1 MNYQNGYP
9 YYARQYGVQGGER
22 QFFFPFLTG
31 ALVGGAAVEECF
43 FVKKYK

>member
-1 MNYQNGYP
+1 MNYQNIYSYP
-9 YYARQYGVQGGER
+9 NRQLGIQGGDR